1 MIEIMD
7 PKSPSG
13 CPSTPG
19 SVHEIAKKFSFN
31 SPPQSNKT
39 SPSRVAGGSVGGAKS
54 QTTPMKATLATSEMT
69 RGSISSRLT
78 PQPGKMSPSPENDVQ
93 LREKR
98 IQLKIRPASW
108 DPSLIFNSEKS
119 SKSVG
124 MEDLGGSAGEK
135 QFNRKEN
142 GRLPIRKKV
151 SPSGEGEKE
160 QYGEEE
166 EGEEPIVSSA
176 TGENLSQEELRRIS
190 VRERT
195 QRWEARGSELPSFF
209 TLPKSFRSKGG
220 APLPP
225 VSPTPGSRIP
235 PPRSSNTPLTQSL
248 KARNMYS
255 KQSTPPI
262 QV

>member
-1 MIEIMD
+1 MYL
-7 PKSPSG
+7 
-13 CPSTPG
+13 C
-19 SVHEIAKKFSFN
+19 FSR
-31 SPPQSNKT
+31 T
-39 SPSRVAGGSVGGAKS
+39 V
-54 QTTPMKATLATSEMT
+54 
-69 RGSISSRLT
+69 
-78 PQPGKMSPSPENDVQ
+78 SPSPENDVQ

-166 EGEEPIVSSA
+166 EGEGVCVCVCVCVCA
-176 TGENLSQEELRRIS
+176 CLCVC
-190 VRERT
+190 VRVRVCVCVCVCVCACVCVCVCVCVCACVCVCLCVCV
-195 QRWEARGSELPSFF
+195 RVCAC
-209 TLPKSFRSKGG
+209 
-220 APLPP
+220 A
-225 VSPTPGSRIP
+225 
-235 PPRSSNTPLTQSL
+235 
-248 KARNMYS
+248 
-255 KQSTPPI
+255 
-262 QV
+262 